1 MGNYLV
7 SSRDW
12 QNDYYVVNTDTMKFS
27 VVHKDDVPMDAKS
40 YGYIGKANISKKSSS
55 YILLRVDTVDEKVIY
70 FLFTKSDTF
79 KLDFGHKSDRS
90 TYYVYPYE
98 GKTDK
103 YLIIGQSYV
112 EPHKY
117 IPFRVQEMR
126 KEVVYKWLPDKQT
139 FELYSSMSDFKPESK
154 VDFDKL

>member
-12 QNDYYVVNTDTMKFS
+12 QNDYYIINTDAMKFS
-27 VVHKDDVPMDAKS
+27 VVRKEAVPVDSK
-40 YGYIGKANISKKSSS
+40 YCGYIGKANISKKSSA
-55 YILLRVDTVDEKVIY
+55 YILLRVDTVEEKVIY
-70 FLFTKSDTF
+70 ILFTKSDIF
-79 KLDFGHKSDRS
+79 QLDFGYKSDKS

-98 GKTDK
+98 GKEAK
-103 YLIIGQSYV
+103 YLVIGQSYI

-117 IPFRVQEMR
+117 IPFRVQAMR
-126 KEVVYKWLPDKQT
+126 KESVYKWLPDKKT
-139 FELYSSMSDFKPESK
+139 FELYSSMSDFKTESK